1 MIEILGFTLL
11 GICIGCITGI
21 IPGMH
26 LNNFLPALI
35 GLVPLIGIEN
45 TCYLIISIAISQN
58 FFSFFSS
65 TFLGAPT
72 ESTALNVLPAH
83 RLLMKGKALNAIFYQ
98 ATGAFFASLLS
109 FLFVFV
115 CFPFFKE
122 FYSATRPFIPWI
134 LILVTILMIL
144 SEKGFRK
151 FLSFFI
157 TLLSATLGFIT
168 LNLLLVKNTIFPLLS
183 GFFGVPTLL
192 ISLKNQAKI
201 PKQKLNIETSLNKK
215 HLFLASFFGSL
226 SGMLAGL
233 LPAIGVSQFAYL
245 FTFHN
250 PSPEFFLS
258 VSGGINLAN
267 EVFSLFSL
275 FLIGNPRSGA
285 SVAIEKILNDL
296 TFNHFLIFLNVIL
309 ISLTISYFL
318 LLSLSKFFTNFIS
331 KLNYKILNLLALLII
346 SLSTLYFVGLI
357 GILILITST
366 SIGLLTNFFKIK
378 RTHCMSSLI
387 IPTTTFFLG
396 LNPLILKFL

>member
-1 MIEILGFTLL
+1 MIEILFFTLL
-11 GICIGCITGI
+11 GVGIGCITGI

-26 LNNFLPALI
+26 LNNFLPILI
-35 GLVPLIGIEN
+35 ALVPLIGVEN
-45 TCYLIISIAISQN
+45 TCSLIISIAISQN

-65 TFLGAPT
+65 TFLGAPD

-83 RLLMKGKALNAIFYQ
+83 RLLMEGKGLSAIFYQ
-98 ATGAFFASLLS
+98 ATGALFASLFS
-109 FLFVFV
+109 FFLIFV
-115 CFPFFKE
+115 CFSFFE
-122 FYSATRPFIPWI
+122 NFYSITRPFIPWI

-151 FLSFFI
+151 LLSFFI

-168 LNLLLVKNTIFPLLS
+168 LNLFFVKNSIFPLLS
-183 GFFGVPTLL
+183 GFFGVSTLL
-192 ISLKNQAKI
+192 ISLKNQVNV
-201 PKQKLNIETSLNKK
+201 PKQKLKIEKSLSKK
-215 HLFLASFFGSL
+215 SLFLASLFGSL

-285 SVAIEKILNDL
+285 SVAIEKILNHL

-309 ISLTISYFL
+309 VSLGVSYFL
-318 LLSLSKFFTNFIS
+318 LLYLSNFFVKLIS
-331 KLNYKILNLLALLII
+331 KLNYKILNLLAISII
-346 SLSTLYFVGLI
+346 FLSTLYFVGTI

-366 SIGLLTNFFKIK
+366 FIGLLTNFFKIK

-387 IPTTTFFLG
+387 IPTATFFLG
-396 LNPLILKFL
+396 LNPIILKFF